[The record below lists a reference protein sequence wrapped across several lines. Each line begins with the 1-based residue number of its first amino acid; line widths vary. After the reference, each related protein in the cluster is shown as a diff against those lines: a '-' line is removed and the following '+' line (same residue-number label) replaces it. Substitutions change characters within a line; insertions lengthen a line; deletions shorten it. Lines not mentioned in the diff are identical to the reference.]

1 MADEAKN
8 TTDKKDDVSKAEA
21 ERLAEFR
28 RTRKVPS
35 GYTYNVRDGLHK
47 TPKKGK

>member
-1 MADEAKN
+1 M
-8 TTDKKDDVSKAEA
+8 TDKTPKQDDAKADMSKAEQA
-21 ERLAEFR
+21 RMAEFR
-28 RTRKVPS
+28 RTRKVPT